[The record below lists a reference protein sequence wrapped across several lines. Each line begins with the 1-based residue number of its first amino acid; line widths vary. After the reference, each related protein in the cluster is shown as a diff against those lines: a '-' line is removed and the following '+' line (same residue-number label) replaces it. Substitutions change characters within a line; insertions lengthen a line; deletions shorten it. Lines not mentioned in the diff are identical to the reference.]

1 MANFITVK
9 DGTQIFFKDWGKG
22 KPVVFSHG
30 WPVTADCWNP
40 QMLFLR
46 QRGYRVIAHDR
57 RGHGRSSQPDEG
69 HNMDVYADDLAIL
82 LDKLDVMDATLIGH
96 STGGGEV
103 TRYIGKHGT
112 HRVSKVILIGPVV
125 PLIVQTADNPDGV
138 PIAVFDGIRRG
149 TALDRSEFLKQIAV
163 AVYGFNR
170 PGAKVSQGLIDS
182 LWSAGMMGA
191 INAEYDCIK
200 ALSETDFTED
210 LKKFDVP
217 TLFLHGDDDQIV
229 PLELSSKR
237 ASKLVPNASLKIYP
251 GAPHGL
257 PETMVDEV
265 NADILAF
272 IEG

>member
-1 MANFITVK
+1 MMNFITSE
-9 DGTQIFFKDWGKG
+9 DGVQIFFKDWGKG

-30 WPVTADCWNP
+30 WPVTSDFWDP

-69 HNMDVYADDLAIL
+69 HNMDTYADDLAAL
-82 LDKLDVMDATLIGH
+82 LDTLDIKDATLVGH

-103 TRYIGKHGT
+103 TRYVGRHGT
-112 HRVSKVILIGPVV
+112 HRISKVILIAPVV
-125 PLIVQTADNPDGV
+125 PAMAQSETNPNGV
-138 PIAVFDGIRRG
+138 PMAVYDGIRQG
-149 TALDRSEFLKQIAV
+149 MTQDRSEFLKQIAV
-163 AVYGFNR
+163 PVYGFNR
-170 PGAKVSQGLIDS
+170 PKAKVSQGLIDS
-182 LWSAGMMGA
+182 LWAAGMMGA

-210 LKKFDVP
+210 LKKFNVP
-217 TLFLHGDDDQIV
+217 TLFIQGDDDQIV
-229 PLELSSKR
+229 PLELSSTR
-237 ASKLVPNASLKIYP
+237 ASKLVEDSTVKIYP

-257 PETMVDEV
+257 SQTMANEV

-272 IEG
+272 IES